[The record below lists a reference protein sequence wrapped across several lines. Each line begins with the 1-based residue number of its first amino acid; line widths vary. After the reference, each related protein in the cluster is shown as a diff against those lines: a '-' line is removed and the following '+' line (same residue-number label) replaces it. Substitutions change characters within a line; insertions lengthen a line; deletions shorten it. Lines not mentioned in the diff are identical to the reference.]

1 MKTGDARPGD
11 CFAQGMTSGL
21 LSPEPTMSTEKS
33 PATPG
38 QTDLAITRISPYGTQ
53 AEPTY
58 SGVTSFL
65 RRRYSKD
72 LTGVDVAVIGVPFDV
87 ATTGRPGT
95 RFGPRAI
102 RTASTMLAW
111 CPPYAWGFDP
121 LDRLHV
127 IDWGDVF
134 FDSGNIAEAPAQIRN
149 TYRLFNDAAVRPLT
163 LGGDHFIS
171 YPILQ
176 ALAEKHG
183 PLSLI
188 HFDAHSDT
196 WKDDADRIDHGTMF
210 YQAAKTGVVDPSRSI
225 QLGMRTFNE
234 ETHGYQVLDAR
245 WLHRHGLENA
255 IESIKARVGS
265 NACYVTFDIDFIDP
279 AFAPGTGTPV
289 VGGFDT
295 HTALELIRGM
305 AGIKVIGC
313 DVVEVSPPFDQAE
326 ITALAGA
333 SIAQELLG
341 LMAVSQSENDTRT

>member
-1 MKTGDARPGD
+1 
-11 CFAQGMTSGL
+11 
-21 LSPEPTMSTEKS
+21 MSIDELNPS
-33 PATPG
+33 TPSL
-38 QTDLAITRISPYGTQ
+38 TDLAITRLSPYGTQ

-72 LTGVDVAVIGVPFDV
+72 LDGVDVAIVGVPFDV

-102 RTASTMLAW
+102 RAASTMLAW
-111 CPPYAWGFDP
+111 CQPYAWDFDP
-121 LDRLHV
+121 LDRLNV
-127 IDWGDVF
+127 IDWGDVY
-134 FDSGNIAEAPAQIRN
+134 FDSGNIASAPAMIA
-149 TYRLFNDAAVRPLT
+149 DAYDQFTAANVIPLT

-176 ALAEKHG
+176 SLAKIHG

-196 WKDDADRIDHGTMF
+196 WEDDGNRIDHGTMF
-210 YQAAKTGVVDPSRSI
+210 YQAARNGIVDPSRSI
-225 QLGMRTFNE
+225 QLGMRTHNT

-245 WLHRHGLENA
+245 WLHKNGISKA
-255 IESIKARVGS
+255 IEAIKFRVGEHP
-265 NACYVTFDIDFIDP
+265 CYLTFDVDFIDP

-295 HTALELIRGM
+295 HTALELIRGL
-305 AGIKVIGC
+305 AGVNLIGA
-313 DVVEVSPPFDQAE
+313 DVVEVSPPFDHAE

-333 SIAQELLG
+333 SIAQEILC
-341 LMAVSQSENDTRT
+341 LMTVKE

>member
-1 MKTGDARPGD
+1 
-11 CFAQGMTSGL
+11 
-21 LSPEPTMSTEKS
+21 MSNDKPS
-33 PATPG
+33 PATAAFS
-38 QTDLAITRISPYGTQ
+38 DLAFTRTSPYGSQ

-58 SGVTSFL
+58 AGATSFL
-65 RRRYSKD
+65 RRRYTKD
-72 LTGVDVAVIGVPFDV
+72 LEGVDVAVIGVPFDV

-102 RTASTMLAW
+102 RAASTMLAW
-111 CPPYAWGFDP
+111 CPPYAWAADP
-121 LDRLHV
+121 LDKLHV

-134 FDSGNIAEAPAQIRN
+134 FDSGNIAAAPALIRD
-149 TYRLFNDAAVRPLT
+149 TYRTISGAGVKPLT

-196 WKDDADRIDHGTMF
+196 WADDGVRIDHGTMF
-210 YQAAKTGVVDPSRSI
+210 FQAAKTGIVDPSRSI

-234 ETHGYQVLDAR
+234 EKHGYEV
-245 WLHRHGLENA
+245 
-255 IESIKARVGS
+255 
-265 NACYVTFDIDFIDP
+265 
-279 AFAPGTGTPV
+279 PGTGTPV

-295 HTALELIRGM
+295 HTALEFIRGLK
-305 AGIKVIGC
+305 GIHLVGA
-313 DVVEVSPPFDQAE
+313 DVVEVSPPFDHAE

-333 SIAQELLG
+333 SIAHEMLG
-341 LMAVSQSENDTRT
+341 LFAGNSA

>member
-1 MKTGDARPGD
+1 
-11 CFAQGMTSGL
+11 
-21 LSPEPTMSTEKS
+21 MSIDELNPS
-33 PATPG
+33 TPG
-38 QTDLAITRISPYGTQ
+38 LTDLAITRLSPYGTQ

-72 LTGVDVAVIGVPFDV
+72 LDGVDVAIIGVPFDV

-102 RTASTMLAW
+102 RAASTMLAW
-111 CPPYAWGFDP
+111 CQPYAWDFDP
-121 LDRLHV
+121 LDRLNV

-134 FDSGNIAEAPAQIRN
+134 FDSGNIAGAPDLITE
-149 TYRLFNDAAVRPLT
+149 TYRGLVQNTLKPLT

-171 YPILQ
+171 YPILK

-188 HFDAHSDT
+188 HFDAHCDT
-196 WKDDADRIDHGTMF
+196 WQDDHDRIDHGTMF
-210 YQAAKTGVVDPSRSI
+210 YQAAKYGLVDPSRSI
-225 QLGMRTFNE
+225 QIGMRTHNA

-245 WLHRHGLENA
+245 WLHQNGISKA
-255 IESIKARVGS
+255 IEAIKSRVGEHRS
-265 NACYVTFDIDFIDP
+265 YLTFDIDFIDP

-295 HTALELIRGM
+295 HTALELIRGLT
-305 AGIKVIGC
+305 GVHLIGA
-313 DVVEVSPPFDQAE
+313 DVVEVSPPFDHAE

-333 SIAQELLG
+333 SIAQEILC
-341 LMAVSQSENDTRT
+341 LMASKE

>member
-1 MKTGDARPGD
+1 
-11 CFAQGMTSGL
+11 
-21 LSPEPTMSTEKS
+21 MSSNKQST
-33 PATPG
+33 ATPG
-38 QTDLAITRISPYGTQ
+38 QTDLAITRCSSYGTQ

-65 RRRYSKD
+65 RRRYTKD
-72 LTGVDVAVIGVPFDV
+72 LDGVDVAVIGVPFDV

-102 RTASTMLAW
+102 RAASTMLAW
-111 CPPYAWGFDP
+111 CKPYAWGFDP
-121 LDRLHV
+121 LDTLHV

-134 FDSGNIAEAPAQIRN
+134 FDSGHIAGAPAQI
-149 TYRLFNDAAVRPLT
+149 TGAYDAFVEAGVMPLT

-176 ALAEKHG
+176 ALAKKHG

-188 HFDAHSDT
+188 HFDAHCDT
-196 WKDDADRIDHGTMF
+196 WQDDGERIDHGTMF
-210 YQAAKTGVVDPSRSI
+210 YQAAKTGIVDPSRSI
-225 QLGMRTFNE
+225 QIGMRTFNE

-245 WLHRHGLENA
+245 WLHRHGVDKAVEA
-255 IESIKARVGS
+255 VKARVGG

-305 AGIKVIGC
+305 AGIRIIGA
-313 DVVEVSPPFDQAE
+313 DVVEVSPPFDHAE

-333 SIAQELLG
+333 SIAQEILC
-341 LMAVSQSENDTRT
+341 LMALGKIE